1 MQPAAVSSP
10 SASPSSTLRSGWTRF
25 DDASLGLSFDYPT
38 QWGTVSVTP
47 EIKRCFANGEGHIFQ
62 FSNLATVGA
71 TMRSNDYVWSLAC
84 GRGGIYS
91 DSPARYGDMANMS
104 DKAWDPIAMSGRWI
118 TKRASDRLI
127 EASCNVLLNIVGMGG
142 WVRLGAQKY
151 DVIHFYQQLRPPR
164 ANGGGVDVT
173 GCDRGAELFTPI
185 SADFTD
191 VVNSVRMVFVE
202 EPRVSG
208 A

>member
-10 SASPSSTLRSGWTRF
+10 SAPPSSATRSGWSRF
-25 DDASLGLSFDYPT
+25 SDANLGLTFDYPT

-47 EIKRCFANGEGHIFQ
+47 EIKRCFATGEGHVFQ
-62 FSNLATVGA
+62 FSNLETAGA
-71 TMRSNDYVWSLAC
+71 TMRSNDYVWSSAC
-84 GRGGIYS
+84 GRGGTYS
-91 DSPARYGDMANMS
+91 DSPARYDDVATLS
-104 DKAWDPIAMSGRWI
+104 DQAWDPIAMSGNWI
-118 TKRASDRLI
+118 TRRASDRLI
-127 EASCNVLLNIVGMGG
+127 DASCSAFLNIVGMNG

-191 VVNSVRMVFVE
+191 VVDSVRKN
-202 EPRVSG
+202 S